1 MYRSKEEEEVEE
13 TATTIDRTIDQT
25 NAEVEESKK
34 SLESCDSL
42 STITS
47 IGMLRLFVVVVIAAF
62 LGMP

>member
-47 IGMLRLFVVVVIAAF
+47 IGMLRLFVVVIAAF
-62 LGMP
+62 LGML

>member
-47 IGMLRLFVVVVIAAF
+47 ICMLRLFVVVIAAF